1 MEGATAALGRPIRMG
16 VIADQ
21 TGPLSFMG
29 VADANVAKMVVDDI
43 NAAGGLLGQQIEL
56 YLEDSETTD
65 SAAEACA
72 TKLVQ
77 QDQVDVIFGGIYS
90 STRQAIKGPA
100 VVDGKTLYIYP
111 EQYEGQESDP
121 LIFCTG
127 PVPAQQVDPLI
138 PWLMEQTGAKK
149 FALPSADYIWPH
161 VLNEKVRQVVTANG
175 GEIVVE
181 DYFPLD
187 HTDYDEVV
195 DKIMSSGAEVVFN
208 TIVPPGL
215 TPFIQQLH
223 DAGFT
228 KRGGHLVCTYF
239 DENCLNLV
247 PAEQVEGLYSC
258 LDYYQDADD
267 PFSKELLDRYNR
279 LYPDSAIFTGGGA
292 CSGMYRGLR
301 LWEAAV
307 REAGSL
313 DQEDV
318 VSAMDH
324 AKIAVGPGGPAEMV
338 PGQHH
343 VRMNMYIGQVHD
355 GTVKIVKSLGVVD
368 PDERMVEEHLFAQA
382 G

>member
-1 MEGATAALGRPIRMG
+1 MDASTTALDRPIRVG
-16 VIADQ
+16 VIADE

-29 VADANVAKMVVDDI
+29 IADANVAKMVIDDI

-77 QDQVDVIFGGIYS
+77 QDHVDVIFGGIYS

-100 VVDGKTLYIYP
+100 VEDGKTLYIYP

-138 PWLMEQTGAKK
+138 PWLMQQTGAKK
-149 FALPSADYIWPH
+149 FALPSADYIWPR

-187 HTDYDEVV
+187 HTDYAEVV

-215 TPFIQQLH
+215 TPFVQQLH

-239 DENCLNLV
+239 DENCLGLV
-247 PAEQVEGLYSC
+247 PPEQVEGLYGC
-258 LDYYQDADD
+258 LDYYQDAGD
-267 PFSKELLDRYNR
+267 PFSKELLDRYDG
-279 LYPDSAIFTGGGA
+279 LYPGSAMFTGGSA

-301 LWEAAV
+301 LWESAV

-318 VSAMDH
+318 IGALDH

-343 VRMNMYIGQVHD
+343 VRMNMYIGQVRN
-355 GTVKIVKSLGVVD
+355 GALKIVKSLGVVD
-368 PDERMVEEHLFAQA
+368 PDEPMVEEHRFAKT
-382 G
+382 